1 MQEYIQKRVLEIS
14 NYIIESKSTVRQTAG
29 VFGVSKSTV
38 HKDITERLPLLN
50 EVVAGQVKEILE
62 NNGVAAG
69 QSGSPRQI
77 LKAAYQTGMIKDE
90 QLWLSALVARNNVS
104 HAYNQAIALEIVR
117 QTRETYYQM
126 FQSLKSEI
134 DQNWL

>member
-50 EVVAGQVKEILE
+50 EVVAGQGKEILE

-69 QSGSPRQI
+69 QSGSP
-77 LKAAYQTGMIKDE
+77 
-90 QLWLSALVARNNVS
+90 SANMRRPAC
-104 HAYNQAIALEIVR
+104 AIRKV
-117 QTRETYYQM
+117 
-126 FQSLKSEI
+126 F
-134 DQNWL
+134 N

>member
-1 MQEYIQKRVLEIS
+1 MKKYENFCAALTNLRAVFDYEEPYNNVVLTGMVALYEICFEQS
-14 NYIIESKSTVRQTAG
+14 WKA
-29 VFGVSKSTV
+29 
-38 HKDITERLPLLN
+38 
-50 EVVAGQVKEILE
+50 VKEILE
-62 NNGVAAG
+62 NNKAEENNGGAAG

-77 LKAAYQTGMIKDE
+77 LKAAYQAGMIKDE

>member
-1 MQEYIQKRVLEIS
+1 MKKYENFCAALTNLRAVFDYEEPYNNVVLTGMVALYEICFEQS
-14 NYIIESKSTVRQTAG
+14 WKA
-29 VFGVSKSTV
+29 
-38 HKDITERLPLLN
+38 
-50 EVVAGQVKEILE
+50 VKEILE

-117 QTRETYYQM
+117 QTTETYYQM

>member
-1 MQEYIQKRVLEIS
+1 MKKYENFCAALTNLRAVFDYEEPYNNVVLTGMVALYEICFEQS
-14 NYIIESKSTVRQTAG
+14 WKA
-29 VFGVSKSTV
+29 
-38 HKDITERLPLLN
+38 
-50 EVVAGQVKEILE
+50 VKEILK

-77 LKAAYQTGMIKDE
+77 LKAAYQAGMIKDE
-90 QLWLSALVARNNVS
+90 QLWLNALVAGNNVY

>member
-1 MQEYIQKRVLEIS
+1 MKKYENFCAALTNLRAVFDYEEPYNNVVLTGMVALYEICFEQS
-14 NYIIESKSTVRQTAG
+14 WKA
-29 VFGVSKSTV
+29 
-38 HKDITERLPLLN
+38 
-50 EVVAGQVKEILE
+50 VKEILE

-117 QTRETYYQM
+117 QTRETYYQR

>member
-1 MQEYIQKRVLEIS
+1 MQEYNKKRVLEIS

-62 NNGVAAG
+62 NN
-69 QSGSPRQI
+69 
-77 LKAAYQTGMIKDE
+77 KAERHLRGGLATKRKYAE
-90 QLWLSALVARNNVS
+90 A
-104 HAYNQAIALEIVR
+104 
-117 QTRETYYQM
+117 
-126 FQSLKSEI
+126 SLRHTESI
-134 DQNWL
+134 